1 MWATA
6 FLREQERTDSA
17 DHAQAGH
24 RVAATAT
31 LGVLDNTSVLFIERV
46 DGIDRVKVTVEIGS
60 RLPAYA
66 SATGKVLLAS
76 LSDEEIKQRFGGTN
90 FRRFTPRTISS
101 LAALLVEIKTIRSQ
115 GFAAN
120 DQESDKGLF
129 AISVPVHSASG
140 EPAAALGMAYPIGF
154 LDSSLRT
161 SLLRTLRLYAHEI
174 GYVVELST
182 EAERHMMSQRS

>member
-1 MWATA
+1 MKRSSKDLA
-6 FLREQERTDSA
+6 
-17 DHAQAGH
+17 AQIFVGLH
-24 RVAATAT
+24 R
-31 LGVLDNTSVLFIERV
+31 GPFP
-46 DGIDRVKVTVEIGS
+46 
-60 RLPAYA
+60 RLPH
-66 SATGKVLLAS
+66 SWSKSRPSV
-76 LSDEEIKQRFGGTN
+76 Q
-90 FRRFTPRTISS
+90 
-101 LAALLVEIKTIRSQ
+101 Q

-140 EPAAALGMAYPIGF
+140 EPAAALGVAYPIGF

-174 GYVVELST
+174 GYVGVELST